1 MNPFPNKSLG
11 NVGNET
17 QVGAADRWKK
27 TEGGVMRSGKR
38 NDGERSTSVTVA
50 DHMPKPKLSA
60 S

>member
-1 MNPFPNKSLG
+1 M
-11 NVGNET
+11 
-17 QVGAADRWKK
+17 GAADRWKK